1 MSTIVPNPPLL
12 QLQKVRKVF
21 PGVLALDDVD
31 FSARRGEIH
40 AIMGE
45 NGAGKST
52 LIKVLTGAY
61 PRDGGRMLLD
71 GAEIA
76 PRSPQEAQRLGI
88 STVYQEVNL
97 IPSLSVAENIFLGRQ
112 PTRWGR
118 IDWRQIRRRSQ
129 AALER
134 LDLSIDVNRQLS
146 SYSIAIQQMVAIARA
161 IDISARLL
169 ILDEPTSSLDANEVQ
184 RLFAVMRKLRDEG
197 MAIIF
202 VSHFLDQVY
211 AVTDRITI
219 LRNGRLIGEYPTAQL
234 SRQDLIARMMGR
246 ELADLDVQLQQEKT
260 GHHPQATLERDIIG
274 SVGLAPSSGTPGR
287 PGGPSLGTPTS
298 SSASSNEPTGTS
310 AFRPPSP
317 ALPRNTGGG
326 SDEPAPGLSGTQSL
340 LRARGLG
347 RTGSIQPFDLEIGAG
362 EIIGL
367 AGLLG
372 SGRSEMARLLFGI
385 DVADIG
391 DIEIDNKK
399 LVFRHPRQAIAL
411 GLAFCPEDRKTSG
424 IIPELSIRENIV
436 LALQARGGLFKS
448 LSRAR
453 QDEIAS
459 GYIKALGIVT
469 PSSEQSIANLSGGNQ
484 QKAILARWL
493 AAEPRLLILD
503 EPTRGIDVGA
513 KAEIQKLV
521 LSLCRQGTAIIFISS
536 ELEEVVRVSDR
547 VLVLRDRA
555 IVGQLKGAAISEQ
568 AIMQT
573 IAGDGPAE
581 VAQ

>member
-1 MSTIVPNPPLL
+1 MADTPLL
-12 QLQKVRKVF
+12 HLQKVRKVF
-21 PGVLALDDVD
+21 PGVLALDEVD

-61 PRDGGRMLLD
+61 PRDGGKMLLD
-71 GAEIA
+71 GAEIS

-118 IDWRQIRRRSQ
+118 IDWRQIRRRST

-134 LDLSIDVNRQLS
+134 LDLSIDVGRQLS

-184 RLFAVMRKLRDEG
+184 RLFDVMRKLRDEG

-202 VSHFLDQVY
+202 VSHFLDQIY
-211 AVTDRITI
+211 AVTDRITV

-246 ELADLDVQLQQEKT
+246 ELADLDVQLQQEKS
-260 GHHPQATLERDIIG
+260 GDEASRDQR
-274 SVGLAPSSGTPGR
+274 LFSSPGTPGEGQ
-287 PGGPSLGTPTS
+287 GGGRAPAPT
-298 SSASSNEPTGTS
+298 
-310 AFRPPSP
+310 PSP

-326 SDEPAPGLSGTQSL
+326 SKKPSPGSSHTQSI
-340 LRARGLG
+340 LRARSLG

-362 EIIGL
+362 EVIGL

-385 DVADIG
+385 DVADSGDLIIG
-391 DIEIDNKK
+391 GRK
-399 LVFRHPRQAIAL
+399 LIFRHPRQAIAL

-453 QDEIAS
+453 QDEIANS
-459 GYIKALGIVT
+459 YIKAIGIVT
-469 PSSEQSIANLSGGNQ
+469 PSAEQSIANLSGGNQ

-493 AAEPRLLILD
+493 AADPRLLILD

-513 KAEIQKLV
+513 KAEIQKLA
-521 LSLCRQGTAIIFISS
+521 LSLCRQGTAIVFISS

-555 IVGQLKGAAISEQ
+555 LVGQLRGAAISEQ

-573 IAGDGPAE
+573 IAQDRPAE
-581 VAQ
+581 VA

>member
-1 MSTIVPNPPLL
+1 MRSESIKSPLL
-12 QLQKVRKVF
+12 QLQKVRKIF

-61 PRDGGRMLLD
+61 PRDGGRMMLD

-118 IDWRQIRRRSQ
+118 IDWRQIRRRAQ

-134 LDLSIDVNRQLS
+134 LDLSIDVGRQLS

-202 VSHFLDQVY
+202 VSHFLDQIY
-211 AVTDRITI
+211 AITDRITV
-219 LRNGRLIGEYPTAQL
+219 LRNGRLIGEYPTSQL

-246 ELADLDVQLQQEKT
+246 ELADLDVQLQQEES
-260 GHHPQATLERDIIG
+260 GQRDSHQSISMRDIIG
-274 SVGLAPSSGTPGR
+274 RGIIPSPGTRGEGH
-287 PGGPSLGTPTS
+287 GGGFLSTPNQ
-298 SSASSNEPTGTS
+298 SSA
-310 AFRPPSP
+310 PSP
-317 ALPRNTGGG
+317 ALPRSTGGG
-326 SDEPAPGLSGTQSL
+326 SEMPSPI
-340 LRARGLG
+340 LRARSLG
-347 RTGSIQPFDLEIGAG
+347 RSGSIQPFDLEIGAG
-362 EIIGL
+362 EVIGL

-385 DVADIG
+385 DVADSG
-391 DIEIDNKK
+391 DIEIGGRKR
-399 LVFRHPRQAIAL
+399 VFRQPRQAIAL

-459 GYIKALGIVT
+459 GYIKALGIAT
-469 PSSEQSIANLSGGNQ
+469 PSAEQSIGNLSGGNQ

-493 AAEPRLLILD
+493 AADPRLLILD

-521 LSLCRQGTAIIFISS
+521 LSLCRQGTAIVFISS

-555 IVGQLKGAAISEQ
+555 LVGQLRGAAISEQ

-573 IAGDGPAE
+573 IAQERPAE
-581 VAQ
+581 VAR

>member
-1 MSTIVPNPPLL
+1 MRSESIKSPLL
-12 QLQKVRKVF
+12 QLQKVRKIF

-61 PRDGGRMLLD
+61 PRDGGRMMLD

-118 IDWRQIRRRSQ
+118 IDWRQIRRRAQ

-134 LDLSIDVNRQLS
+134 LDLSIDVGRQLS

-202 VSHFLDQVY
+202 VSHFLDQIY
-211 AVTDRITI
+211 AITDRITV
-219 LRNGRLIGEYPTAQL
+219 LRNGRLIGEYPTSQL

-246 ELADLDVQLQQEKT
+246 ELADLDVQLQQEES
-260 GHHPQATLERDIIG
+260 GQRDSHQSISMRDIIG
-274 SVGLAPSSGTPGR
+274 RGIIPSPGTRGEGH
-287 PGGPSLGTPTS
+287 GGGFLSTPNQ
-298 SSASSNEPTGTS
+298 SSA
-310 AFRPPSP
+310 PSP
-317 ALPRNTGGG
+317 ALPRSTGGG
-326 SDEPAPGLSGTQSL
+326 SEMPSPI
-340 LRARGLG
+340 LRARSLG
-347 RTGSIQPFDLEIGAG
+347 RSGSIQSFDLEIGAG
-362 EIIGL
+362 EVIGL

-385 DVADIG
+385 DVADSG
-391 DIEIDNKK
+391 DIEIGGRKR
-399 LVFRHPRQAIAL
+399 VFRQPRQAIAL

-459 GYIKALGIVT
+459 GYIKALGIAT
-469 PSSEQSIANLSGGNQ
+469 PSAEQSIGNLSGGNQ

-493 AAEPRLLILD
+493 AADPRLLILD

-521 LSLCRQGTAIIFISS
+521 LSLCRQGTAIVFISS

-555 IVGQLKGAAISEQ
+555 LVGQLRGAAISEQ

-573 IAGDGPAE
+573 IAQERPAE
-581 VAQ
+581 VAR

>member
-1 MSTIVPNPPLL
+1 MADTPLL

-71 GAEIA
+71 GAEIS

-118 IDWRQIRRRSQ
+118 IDWRKIRRCSQ

-134 LDLSIDVNRQLS
+134 LDLSIDVGRQLS
-146 SYSIAIQQMVAIARA
+146 SYSIAIQQVVAIARA

-184 RLFAVMRKLRDEG
+184 RLFDVMRKLRDEG

-202 VSHFLDQVY
+202 VSHFLDQIY
-211 AVTDRITI
+211 AVTDRITV
-219 LRNGRLIGEYPTAQL
+219 LRNGRLIGEYPTSQL

-246 ELADLDVQLQQEKT
+246 ELADLDVQLQQEKS
-260 GHHPQATLERDIIG
+260 GDEASRDQRLF
-274 SVGLAPSSGTPGR
+274 SFPGTPGEGE
-287 PGGPSLGTPTS
+287 GGRRAPAPT
-298 SSASSNEPTGTS
+298 
-310 AFRPPSP
+310 PSP
-317 ALPRNTGGG
+317 AFPRNTGGG
-326 SDEPAPGLSGTQSL
+326 SKKPSPDLSDTRSV

-347 RTGSIQPFDLEIGAG
+347 RTGSIQPFDLQISAG
-362 EIIGL
+362 EVIGL

-385 DVADIG
+385 DVADSG
-391 DIEIDNKK
+391 DIQIDSKE

-453 QDEIAS
+453 QDEIAT

-469 PSSEQSIANLSGGNQ
+469 PSAEQSIANLSGGNQ

-493 AAEPRLLILD
+493 AADPRLLILD

-521 LSLCRQGTAIIFISS
+521 LSLCRQGTAIVFISS

-555 IVGQLKGAAISEQ
+555 LVGQLRGSAISEQ
-568 AIMQT
+568 TIMKT
-573 IAGDGPAE
+573 IAQDRPAE

>member
-1 MSTIVPNPPLL
+1 MPQDTPLL

-71 GAEIA
+71 GAEIS
-76 PRSPQEAQRLGI
+76 PRSPQEALRLGI

-97 IPSLSVAENIFLGRQ
+97 IPWLSVAENIFLGRQ

-118 IDWRQIRRRSQ
+118 IDWRQIHKRSTT
-129 AALER
+129 ALER
-134 LDLSIDVNRQLS
+134 VNLSIDVGRQLS

-184 RLFAVMRKLRDEG
+184 RLFSVMRKLRDEG

-202 VSHFLDQVY
+202 VSHFLDQIY
-211 AVTDRITI
+211 AVTERITV
-219 LRNGRLIGEYPTAQL
+219 LRNGRLIGEYATSQL
-234 SRQDLIARMMGR
+234 SRQDLIARMIGR
-246 ELADLDVQLQQEKT
+246 ELADLDVQLQQEKAGEHASRLTT
-260 GHHPQATLERDIIG
+260 GIHDTIG
-274 SVGLAPSSGTPGR
+274 GGWPIPSPGTPGEGQ
-287 PGGPSLGTPTS
+287 GGGLPSAHDES
-298 SSASSNEPTGTS
+298 ST
-310 AFRPPSP
+310 PSP
-317 ALPRNTGGG
+317 ALPRSTGGG
-326 SDEPAPGLSGTQSL
+326 SKKSPPALSDTQSL
-340 LRARGLG
+340 LRAYGLG
-347 RTGSIQPFDLEIGAG
+347 RTGSIEPFDLEIDTG

-385 DVADIG
+385 DVADSG
-391 DIEIDNKK
+391 NIEIDDKK
-399 LVFRHPRQAIAL
+399 LVFHHPRQAIAL

-453 QDEIAS
+453 QDEIVT

-493 AAEPRLLILD
+493 AADPRVLILD

-521 LSLCRQGTAIIFISS
+521 LSLCRQGTAIVFISS

-555 IVGQLKGAAISEQ
+555 LVGQLRGSAISEQ

-573 IAGDGPAE
+573 IAQDRPAE
-581 VAQ
+581 VAR

>member
-1 MSTIVPNPPLL
+1 MVDTPLL

-31 FSARRGEIH
+31 FHARRGEIH

-71 GAEIA
+71 GAEIS
-76 PRSPQEAQRLGI
+76 PRSPHEAQRLGI

-118 IDWRQIRRRSQ
+118 IDWRQIRRHSE

-134 LDLSIDVNRQLS
+134 LDLSIDVGRQLS

-184 RLFAVMRKLRDEG
+184 RLFSVMRKLRDEG
-197 MAIIF
+197 MALIF
-202 VSHFLDQVY
+202 VSHFLDQIY
-211 AVTDRITI
+211 AVTDRITV
-219 LRNGRLIGEYPTAQL
+219 LRNGRLIGEYATSQL
-234 SRQDLIARMMGR
+234 SRQDLISRMMGR
-246 ELADLDVQLQQEKT
+246 ELADLDVQLQQEK
-260 GHHPQATLERDIIG
+260 
-274 SVGLAPSSGTPGR
+274 
-287 PGGPSLGTPTS
+287 
-298 SSASSNEPTGTS
+298 SANEAS
-310 AFRPPSP
+310 RKSI
-317 ALPRNTGGG
+317 L
-326 SDEPAPGLSGTQSL
+326 Q
-340 LRARGLG
+340 ARGLG

-362 EIIGL
+362 EVIGL

-385 DVADIG
+385 DVADTG
-391 DIEIDNKK
+391 DIEIGGKRV
-399 LVFRHPRQAIAL
+399 VFRQPRQAIAL

-453 QDEIAS
+453 QDEIAT

-493 AAEPRLLILD
+493 AADPRLLILD

-521 LSLCRQGTAIIFISS
+521 LSLCRQGTAIVFISS

-555 IVGQLKGAAISEQ
+555 LIGQLRGSAISEQ

-573 IAGDGPAE
+573 IAHDGPAK
-581 VAQ
+581 VAR

>member
-1 MSTIVPNPPLL
+1 M
-12 QLQKVRKVF
+12 
-21 PGVLALDDVD
+21 LALDDVD

-71 GAEIA
+71 GAEISA
-76 PRSPQEAQRLGI
+76 RSPQEAQRLGI

-129 AALER
+129 AALEL
-134 LDLSIDVNRQLS
+134 LDLSLDVGRQLS

-184 RLFAVMRKLRDEG
+184 RLFTVMRKLRDEG

-202 VSHFLDQVY
+202 VSHFLDQIY
-211 AVTDRITI
+211 AVTDRITV
-219 LRNGRLIGEYPTAQL
+219 LRNGRLIGEYPTSQL

-246 ELADLDVQLQQEKT
+246 ELADLDVQLQQEKS
-260 GHHPQATLERDIIG
+260 GDEASRDQRLFSSPG
-274 SVGLAPSSGTPGR
+274 TRGEGEGGGL
-287 PGGPSLGTPTS
+287 L
-298 SSASSNEPTGTS
+298 SNRDQSCKT
-310 AFRPPSP
+310 PSP
-317 ALPRNTGGG
+317 TLPRSTGGG
-326 SDEPAPGLSGTQSL
+326 RKKAARDLSGPQSL
-340 LRARGLG
+340 LRACGLG
-347 RTGSIQPFDLEIGAG
+347 RSGSIQPFDLQISAG
-362 EIIGL
+362 EVIGL

-385 DVADIG
+385 DVADRG
-391 DIEIDNKK
+391 DIEIGGRK
-399 LVFRHPRQAIAL
+399 LVFRQPRQAIAL

-453 QDEIAS
+453 QDEIAT

-469 PSSEQSIANLSGGNQ
+469 PSAEQSIANLSGGNQ

-493 AAEPRLLILD
+493 AADPRLLILD

-521 LSLCRQGTAIIFISS
+521 LSLCRQGTAIVFISS

-555 IVGQLKGAAISEQ
+555 LVGQLRGAAVSEQ

-573 IAGDGPAE
+573 IAQDRPAE

>member
-1 MSTIVPNPPLL
+1 MADTPLL
-12 QLQKVRKVF
+12 HLQKVRKVF
-21 PGVLALDDVD
+21 PGVLALDEVD

-71 GAEIA
+71 GAEIS

-118 IDWRQIRRRSQ
+118 IDWRKIRRCSQ

-134 LDLSIDVNRQLS
+134 LDLSIDVGRQLS

-202 VSHFLDQVY
+202 VSHFLDQIY
-211 AVTDRITI
+211 AVTDRITV

-246 ELADLDVQLQQEKT
+246 ELADLDVQLQQEKS
-260 GHHPQATLERDIIG
+260 GDEASRDQR
-274 SVGLAPSSGTPGR
+274 LFPSPGTPGEGQ
-287 PGGPSLGTPTS
+287 GGGRVPAP
-298 SSASSNEPTGTS
+298 A
-310 AFRPPSP
+310 PSP
-317 ALPRNTGGG
+317 ALPRSTGGG
-326 SDEPAPGLSGTQSL
+326 SKKPSSTFSDTQSIL
-340 LRARGLG
+340 QARGLG
-347 RTGSIQPFDLEIGAG
+347 RTGSIQPFDLQISAG
-362 EIIGL
+362 EVIGL

-385 DVADIG
+385 DVADSG
-391 DIEIDNKK
+391 DIEIGGRK
-399 LVFRHPRQAIAL
+399 LIFRHPRQAIAL

-448 LSRAR
+448 LSRSR
-453 QDEIAS
+453 QDEIAT

-469 PSSEQSIANLSGGNQ
+469 PSAEQSIANLSGGNQ

-493 AAEPRLLILD
+493 AADPRLLILD

-521 LSLCRQGTAIIFISS
+521 LSLCRQGTAIVFISS

-555 IVGQLKGAAISEQ
+555 LVGQLRGAAISEQ

-573 IAGDGPAE
+573 IAQDRPAE

>member
-1 MSTIVPNPPLL
+1 MADTPLL

-31 FSARRGEIH
+31 FSARRAEIH

-71 GAEIA
+71 GAEIS

-118 IDWRQIRRRSQ
+118 IDWRQIRRRAQ
-129 AALER
+129 AAIER
-134 LDLSIDVNRQLS
+134 LDLSVDVGRQLS

-202 VSHFLDQVY
+202 VSHFLDQIY
-211 AVTDRITI
+211 AVTDRITV

-260 GHHPQATLERDIIG
+260 GGEASRGRPLI
-274 SVGLAPSSGTPGR
+274 PSPGTPGE
-287 PGGPSLGTPTS
+287 GQ
-298 SSASSNEPTGTS
+298 
-310 AFRPPSP
+310 
-317 ALPRNTGGG
+317 GGG
-326 SDEPAPGLSGTQSL
+326 RAPGLSVTQSL

-347 RTGSIQPFDLEIGAG
+347 RSGSIQPFDLEIDAG

-385 DVADIG
+385 DVADSGEMEIG
-391 DIEIDNKK
+391 EKK

-448 LSRAR
+448 LSRPR
-453 QDEIAS
+453 QDEIAT

-469 PSSEQSIANLSGGNQ
+469 PSAEQSIANLSGGNQ

-493 AAEPRLLILD
+493 AADPRLLILD

-555 IVGQLKGAAISEQ
+555 LVGQLRGSAISEQ
-568 AIMQT
+568 TIMKT
-573 IAGDGPAE
+573 IAQDRPAE